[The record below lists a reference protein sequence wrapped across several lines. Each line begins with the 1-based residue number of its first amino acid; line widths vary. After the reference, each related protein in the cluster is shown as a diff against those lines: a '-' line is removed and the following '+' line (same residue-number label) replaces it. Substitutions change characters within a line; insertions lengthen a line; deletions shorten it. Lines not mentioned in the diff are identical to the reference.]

1 MRLCLTR
8 AALLNNSLMDWPL
21 SAGSKGAL
29 STEHSAFLQVID
41 LYEHYCTVAQEGT
54 LPRFLGRDGVQLPC
68 PLWDAAQWHDVEQI
82 GAGKLVFL
90 ARRQDTAG
98 VHQVLVKFTQQY
110 GTATHRA
117 WAAAGWVPQLEADPI
132 ALPGGWLQIQMEYLS
147 PAIEEGV
154 SGWLT
159 LSYLLTCSPRPSDH
173 LKQLLPAL
181 EARQLLLDKAQQL
194 LKAAHRVLVSG
205 QPAAHGDARPDNILV
220 LMQAGEIVQL
230 KLIDLDWAGIAGE
243 AVYPILLNTR
253 GIQWPAGAAA
263 GLPLQQQHD
272 CELLK
277 LQVDPATAAGT
288 NDWRRLTPH
297 SIPSEVMETEV
308 MDTR

>member
-21 SAGSKGAL
+21 SAGSRGAL

-41 LYEHYCTVAQEGT
+41 LYEHYCIVAQDGT
-54 LPRFLGRDGVQLPC
+54 LPRFLGRDGVQLPS

-82 GAGKLVFL
+82 GAGKLVFR

-117 WAAAGWVPQLEADPI
+117 WAAAGWVPQLKADPI

-147 PAIEEGV
+147 PVVEEGV

-159 LSYLLTCSPRPSDH
+159 LSYLLTRPPLPSHH
-173 LKQLLPAL
+173 LNQLLPAP
-181 EARQLLLDKAQQL
+181 EARQLLLE
-194 LKAAHRVLVSG
+194 AAHHVLVND
-205 QPAAHGDARPDNILV
+205 QPAAHGDTRPDNILV
-220 LMQAGEIVQL
+220 RMQAGEIVQL

-253 GIQWPAGAAA
+253 GIQWPAGVAA

-272 CELLK
+272 RELLK

-297 SIPSEVMETEV
+297 SIPSVIMETEV
-308 MDTR
+308 MDTE